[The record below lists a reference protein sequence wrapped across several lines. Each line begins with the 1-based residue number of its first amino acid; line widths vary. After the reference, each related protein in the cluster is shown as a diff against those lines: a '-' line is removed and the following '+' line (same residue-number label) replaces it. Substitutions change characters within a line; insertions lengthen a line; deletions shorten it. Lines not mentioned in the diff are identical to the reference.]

1 MTPAELLR
9 RARERCD
16 EHRGP
21 THGICRECLLAEMEE
36 MLLEQNPGMCRTPSS
51 WLRSGRDRRG
61 DQISRMAGL
70 VLPEQ
75 E

>member
-21 THGICRECLLAEMEE
+21 THGICRECLLAEMEL
-36 MLLEQNPGMCRTPSS
+36 MLLERNPGMCR
-51 WLRSGRDRRG
+51 G
-61 DQISRMAGL
+61 DAFEL
-70 VLPEQ
+70 A
-75 E
+75 

>member
-21 THGICRECLLAEMEE
+21 THGIRRECLLAEMEGL
-36 MLLEQNPGMCRTPSS
+36 LLEQNPGMCR
-51 WLRSGRDRRG
+51 G
-61 DQISRMAGL
+61 DAFELVQEWVRAGNL
-70 VLPEQ
+70 D
-75 E
+75 

>member
-21 THGICRECLLAEMEE
+21 TRGICRECFQAEMEE
-36 MLLEQNPGMCRTPSS
+36 MLLEQNPGLC
-51 WLRSGRDRRG
+51 RG
-61 DQISRMAGL
+61 DASELVQEWGASCAAAGAIG
-70 VLPEQ
+70 
-75 E
+75 